1 MDEFGQSPLGESSKR
16 LGSERCAIDNN
27 NRDNDNKSKRE
38 LCFDGPGDVS
48 LGERDNSCGQLEEAD
63 LYGDLFDQER
73 EGVGILRLKVSK
85 VRILG
90 IYDIDATHS
99 WCFKSLKYLVLCR

>member
-16 LGSERCAIDNN
+16 LGSERCAKDNHN
-27 NRDNDNKSKRE
+27 SNIENKSKRE
-38 LCFDGPGDVS
+38 LCFDGPGDVL

-63 LYGDLFDQER
+63 LYGDLYDQER

-85 VRILG
+85 V
-90 IYDIDATHS
+90 
-99 WCFKSLKYLVLCR
+99 